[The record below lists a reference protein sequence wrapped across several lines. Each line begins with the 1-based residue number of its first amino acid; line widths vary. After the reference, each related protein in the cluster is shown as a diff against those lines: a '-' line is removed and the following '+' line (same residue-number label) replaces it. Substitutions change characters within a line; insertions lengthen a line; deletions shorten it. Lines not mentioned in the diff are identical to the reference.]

1 MLPQAQSL
9 PAISSAILL
18 TTFFAIAFGF
28 VFKDMLEYQ
37 VDFWAKN
44 RQTQD
49 IINYKKPQMLV
60 AYLGLT
66 FFLTFFVGE
75 CLSVFKIGYLF
86 AGGIALFVV
95 LPTALLMWVQLG
107 SMLEL
112 LSRGGSEA
120 ISIDTYLEEK
130 AMKIAAKK

>member
-1 MLPQAQSL
+1 MLPQAHSL

-18 TTFFAIAFGF
+18 TTFFAIALGF

-44 RQTQD
+44 RQTQAKID
-49 IINYKKPQMLV
+49 YKKPQMLI

-75 CLSVFKIGYLF
+75 CLSVFQIGYLF

-95 LPTALLMWVQLG
+95 LPTALLMWLQLG

>member
-1 MLPQAQSL
+1 MLPQAHSL
-9 PAISSAILL
+9 PVISTIILL

-44 RQTQD
+44 RQTQSKID
-49 IINYKKPQMLV
+49 YKKPQMLV

-66 FFLTFFVGE
+66 FFLTFFLGE

-95 LPTALLMWVQLG
+95 LPTALLMWLQLG

>member
-1 MLPQAQSL
+1 MPPETHSL
-9 PAISSAILL
+9 PAISTAILL
-18 TTFFAIAFGF
+18 TTFFAIALGF

-44 RQTQD
+44 RKTQTKID
-49 IINYKKPQMLV
+49 YKKPQLFI

-66 FFLTFFVGE
+66 LFLTLFVGE

-86 AGGIALFVV
+86 ASGLAVVVV

-112 LSRGGSEA
+112 LSHGGSQA
-120 ISIDTYLEEK
+120 ISIDAYMEEK
-130 AMKIAAKK
+130 IASAMAEK

>member
-1 MLPQAQSL
+1 MLPQAHSL
-9 PAISSAILL
+9 PAISTAILL

-44 RQTQD
+44 RRTQPK
-49 IINYKKPQMLV
+49 INYKKPQLLV

-66 FFLTFFVGE
+66 LFLTLFVGE
-75 CLSVFKIGYLF
+75 CLSVFKIGNLF
-86 AGGIALFVV
+86 AGGLALVVV

-120 ISIDTYLEEK
+120 ISIDTYLEERV
-130 AMKIAAKK
+130 MEMAAKK

>member
-1 MLPQAQSL
+1 MLPQSHSL
-9 PAISSAILL
+9 PAISTTILL
-18 TTFFAIAFGF
+18 TTFFAIALGF

-44 RQTQD
+44 RKTQTKID
-49 IINYKKPQMLV
+49 YKKPQLFI

-66 FFLTFFVGE
+66 LCLTLFVGE

-86 AGGIALFVV
+86 ASGLALIVV

-107 SMLEL
+107 SMLDL

-120 ISIDTYLEEK
+120 ISIDAYLEESIVQ
-130 AMKIAAKK
+130 MSTKK

>member
-1 MLPQAQSL
+1 MLPQAHSL
-9 PAISSAILL
+9 PVISTIILL

-44 RQTQD
+44 RQTQAKID
-49 IINYKKPQMLV
+49 YKKPQMLV

-66 FFLTFFVGE
+66 FFLTFFLGE

-95 LPTALLMWVQLG
+95 LPTALLMWLQLG